1 MYNIF
6 SYYQIIINYLK
17 IIEEY
22 ITNDLNN
29 AIIYEYILYYDDKLH
44 Y

>member
-6 SYYQIIINYLK
+6 SYHEIIINYLK
-17 IIEEY
+17 FIEEY

-29 AIIYEYILYYDDKLH
+29 AIIYQSII
-44 Y
+44 